1 MIDLKKNKGNYLTYD
16 EYRTTL
22 DRLRMDRMCIE
33 ELFFVLAF
41 YTGLKLSDLLSLKW
55 SDVLDKDEFIWIKT
69 NPCKRTFALSW
80 KGQDVRSRLSYLHE
94 ELGSPEKDR
103 YVFETKTGRH
113 CHNSFIDELL
123 KRVRDK
129 YDLPVKPL
137 YASSFR
143 LTFCHHIYETEERK
157 VKAIA
162 FLDSY
167 VSGKTVDIATN
178 GRHIPSEEIED
189 ALKSMNIKYRND

>member
-16 EYRTTL
+16 EYRITL

-69 NPCKRTFALSW
+69 NSCKRTFALSW
-80 KGQDVRSRLSYLHE
+80 KGQDVRSRLSYLHK

-113 CHNSFIDELL
+113 CHNSFINELL

-137 YASSFR
+137 
-143 LTFCHHIYETEERK
+143 
-157 VKAIA
+157 
-162 FLDSY
+162 
-167 VSGKTVDIATN
+167 
-178 GRHIPSEEIED
+178 
-189 ALKSMNIKYRND
+189 

>member
-1 MIDLKKNKGNYLTYD
+1 MIDLKKNKENYLSYG
-16 EYRTTL
+16 EYRITL
-22 DRLRMDRMCIE
+22 DRLRMDHMRTE

-55 SDVLDKDEFIWIKT
+55 DDVLDRDEFVWIKT
-69 NPCKRTFALSW
+69 SPYKNTFTLSW
-80 KGQDVRSRLSYLHE
+80 EGQDVRSRLSYLHK

-103 YVFETKTGRH
+103 YVFETKTGGH
-113 CHNSFIDELL
+113 YHNSFINELL